1 MNDKRERAGEGRE
14 SFCCEGQI
22 PVKRE
27 KEKCIK

>member
-1 MNDKRERAGEGRE
+1 MNDKRERAGEGKE
-14 SFCCEGQI
+14 SFYDEGQI

>member
-14 SFCCEGQI
+14 SVCDKGQI

-27 KEKCIK
+27 KEKCIN